1 MHQRFPSGAI
11 AVVGMAVRFPGANTP
26 AQFSENL
33 RNGCDSVGSVP
44 DGRWGK
50 GNFCPQYDGME
61 SIKGGFLSCPV
72 DEFDCNF
79 FGIRPS
85 DAATIDPQHKLLL
98 QLSWEALEDAN
109 ISPRSLRSTS
119 AGIFTGLWS
128 HDYLHL
134 LVHNGYVPREI
145 RPYMGNSLGAA
156 GGRIA
161 RFYGTNGP
169 NIGSES
175 GCSTSGV
182 AVGLAIDS
190 LRSCRTNLALVCGAN
205 LLLCPFTYEQMAGVL
220 SPRGKCYSFSKDAD
234 GYTRSEGG
242 TVLVLKRLSDAIRDE
257 DRIHAVIRGY
267 GVSQEGESDT
277 LGAPTVKSEAL
288 AMRRALADAEIVNPE
303 DVSVLE
309 AHGTGTPVG
318 DPIELQAISE
328 VYGEGRRRNLWISSG
343 KTNIGHTESCSA
355 LAGIVKT
362 ILQMKEKC
370 IFKHL
375 NCAEVSP
382 LADLESIP
390 ATIPLA
396 NHRWEAT
403 GPQDRRLAGV
413 SSYGITG
420 TDVHIIMEEYP
431 IIENQLENGTMTENR
446 LSSDWFPFHL
456 LTISGS
462 SKESLNELLRR
473 YKNHLLE
480 STDAP
485 FSDIAFTSN
494 VGRSHLSHRAV
505 IIATNNAEAEMAL
518 SRGKFTSNEDEV
530 VGNFRIGFAFPGQGS
545 QYPNMG
551 KDLMQISAFS
561 DTMTMC
567 HEYLKERY
575 NIDLFS
581 ALYGENNNELMN
593 ATLFSQIGIYCLEV
607 SLFALWK
614 QLLGVKPTFV
624 IGHSLGEFAA
634 AVAAGFIG
642 IKDGLRLVTER
653 SLLINA
659 LEKSSMLAVLAD
671 ELCVE
676 QMLTDLQQLISG
688 VWLDIAA
695 LNSSE
700 QTVVA
705 GSCESIQ
712 VFRDHCKKLDVKCK
726 VLNSNHAFH
735 SRLMDGILQKYKV
748 VAESIIYKTQPVD
761 APAFISSVTG
771 RILKSVDAAYW
782 ITQAREKVQFIQAS
796 DKILQEFSHVKI
808 LLEIGAHPVLGAM
821 ILNNLN
827 TFMPNLRVLASQR
840 RDQVGCGVLL
850 KTIGDLYVNGAEIN
864 WNLLHDGIHRN
875 KVFNLPSTPFN
886 NKRSWFTPLLLSS
899 SKQQSSSKSLGSGF
913 DHPILGSEIYFP
925 HQQTTDYTQTYKSII
940 SLDALPYLRD
950 HKLGKIVVMP
960 GAAYIEIM
968 LAAAMQSQHQQKK
981 LQAHNNNS
989 SNKKAG
995 VRIEDIRFEVALP
1008 VELAVTLE
1016 IFTTIREDNGRKHLD
1031 IFSRDEKSAEVS
1043 WIRHATAKISDDI
1056 SNSSPPVDLPE
1067 EIENSVEHMNP
1078 VDSELFYDVVAKTGI
1093 NFGESFKCLYNIQ
1106 RDLSG
1111 RRNDDVCVRT
1121 DVVVPAD
1128 AFCSNYMLH
1137 PVLIDAMV
1145 QAIMVTN
1152 WESIDDTLR
1161 VPVTVKEF
1169 KFFHQVEEPAGGGG
1183 RLQLIVRRIT
1193 VENEL
1198 VCYLMTENMS
1208 CLAILK
1214 GLGLQKTSIELV
1226 KQLLG
1231 SSGNDEEAPAES
1243 LTLFEEKWTTPQQS
1257 SWISTL
1263 WNKKVSRLL
1272 ANTPEL
1278 LISSL
1283 DCHNNYSDEDIREM
1297 SSLCRAVALGTLNAL
1312 QTFGVEVKPGSIICA
1327 KTFCEKFVDK
1337 DLWLLMNRLFDICE
1351 EEGYLSG
1358 IKEGSKQ
1365 WKFNG
1370 STDVNFKQELDE
1382 IYSNISIR
1390 SVESGLLKPSLEQL
1404 PDVLRGKISALPL
1417 LFPAEEK
1424 DNVPSAASF
1433 YAHGQ
1438 IKRANLMLEDAIT
1451 NIITT
1456 ASSELS
1462 GKQGV
1467 VLNILEIGAGT
1478 GSATEKV
1485 ISSLTRTN
1493 TKFEYTYSDISASFF
1508 VKAKKNFAA
1517 HLNFM
1522 KFVVL
1527 DIGKDPLAQKNIP
1540 AFKFDLIVA
1549 ANCFHVTKDITE
1561 CVRNARMLLKPGGIL
1576 VLLETFQPHPII
1588 DATVGQLPTYWQFE
1602 DQNVRT
1608 NHCLLSEDGWKSL
1621 LLNNGFKTALTIG
1634 GWSLERMGIVIAG
1647 TDCYVPESLPIQLYH
1662 PKENYYWIVVS
1673 SDGKMFGD
1681 IKKLFGCV
1689 NRAAQHFEPPRNM
1702 DTPFNDLGKIMEHYA
1717 SEQPTS
1723 KLEGVVYFSPQEI
1736 ELNEHILNFQAKQ
1749 FYNFIRCLLQL
1760 EFRGKLFL
1768 ITKGAIGASRDNND
1782 VVVPTSA
1789 SLWGIARSII
1799 NESPQIKIK
1808 LVDLSAATG
1817 GEEGSNNSTYQLF
1830 TELWS
1835 NNEEQEEENQVCLRD
1850 GRTKFIPRME
1860 PRDLVPRSNN
1870 CLSIPFEA
1878 EYFSI
1883 IRPSVGSLENFTVE
1897 TYPNGPSISPTEI
1910 QVEVLAYGLN
1920 FRDLLVVLQ
1929 ADGNVTGSWGV
1940 EFCGIITDVGAEIQ
1954 TDFYKGQTLIGFN
1967 KINSGIHSHLK
1978 VHPATVA
1985 LLPNHWTVEEG
1996 CCIALPFM
2004 TGHEAFVELAKL
2016 KTGENVLIHTA
2027 SGAVGLIAIQMCIR
2041 MGASEIFATA
2051 GSRRKRR
2058 YLRNILG
2065 LKYVFNSRDTKFGE
2079 EIGRITGGMG
2089 VNVVLNTLTG
2099 EGFKEASLSV
2109 CAKNGRFVEIS
2120 KMNIWSADEVLI
2132 QRPDVKYFTMD
2143 LSAWKPE
2150 CLKSSTDALQRWLA
2164 NDWIQPIPYTRFE
2177 TEELGSALR
2186 YFQDAK
2192 HIGKVICRNPSS
2204 FENGRK
2210 ESPENGGKVCKPRC
2224 KLFNGRSTYLITGGL
2239 GGIGLSV
2246 AEWMCDNGAEIIV
2259 LCSRKLPAAGLT
2271 FEKTLSELKKRCRVE
2286 IIPANVGIYEECERL
2301 LGEIRKDDNL
2311 PPLRGIMHAVGIL
2324 RDGLISDLE
2333 WPDFEDV
2340 FLSKVQ
2346 GSYNLHKLTI
2356 RKGYNLEHFVM
2367 FSSLST
2373 KVGQLGQSNYSGANA
2388 FMDSLALHRT
2398 SIGLTGSSINWGQ
2411 WGKVGLVP
2419 DRKFRGITPME
2430 PSTGMEVLEAVL
2442 RNHMSQATY
2451 FEGSFHAIGE
2461 MYPWLKRYL
2470 SNCITWELKS
2480 SSSANPSNMLQ
2491 DKTYF
2496 THNKTTSSFQLRD
2509 ELNLL
2514 PDSSVEDKIRIF
2526 ENYVRK
2532 EVYTLMSYT
2541 EDTNLDRDKILSE
2554 IGLDSLAMVELRN
2567 SLQTLMKPIIPKFN
2581 PMTLKGANTISELG
2595 LALFS
2600 SLSKETIESNAA
2612 EHIKLLRQ
2620 DMDLGENVS
2629 PNTSV
2634 PTSEI
2639 SELSTF
2645 FLTGCTGNLGPHIL
2659 KLLLNLPQTKFIYVL
2674 IRAKDEKEAEG
2685 RLKGIAENEGI
2696 LDGVYGKL
2704 IPVVGD
2710 LTEDRL
2716 GIQPSS
2722 RYLKICQ
2729 EVDAIFHCGVTVDHV
2744 ELYKPGS
2751 HIRNVNVLGTARI
2764 LKMAAT
2770 GKTKWVFHASSLL
2783 ALTRGGNNPT
2793 SLEEDWPA
2801 IDEFDNILYEGY
2813 ATSKFI
2819 CDLLMKQAL
2828 ERGIPVKVFRF
2839 PLITG
2844 HSKTGEFSS
2853 ITGNH
2858 TMCRL
2863 LHFLKHGITISDSY
2877 PLQLIPVD
2885 MCAKLAVRLFF
2896 HSMSPVGVYN
2906 VTNPINRSETEIG
2919 LIARALN
2926 FNKKTVKPVSN
2937 EEFAKTVLED
2947 KCSPIHGFR
2956 ELYREKEWMS
2966 NYFNEKPALQKWLKN
2981 PDSYMISQLMVAFV
2995 PELMKEIDDP
3005 LEIIQRD
3012 LNYARLHG
3020 FLDKFEM

>member
-11 AVVGMAVRFPGANTP
+11 AVVGMAVRFPGANSP

-44 DGRWGK
+44 DGRWGN

-72 DEFDCNF
+72 DEFDCKF
-79 FGIRPS
+79 FGIRSS

-175 GCSTSGV
+175 GCSSSAV
-182 AVGLAIDS
+182 ALGLAIDS
-190 LRSCRTNLALVCGAN
+190 LRGSRCNLALACGAN
-205 LLLCPFTYEQMAGVL
+205 LLLCPFTYEQMGVL

-242 TVLVLKRLSDAIRDE
+242 TVLILKRLSDAINDR

-267 GVSQEGESDT
+267 GVSQEGESET
-277 LGAPTVKSEAL
+277 LGAPTVKSETL
-288 AMRRALADAEIVNPE
+288 AMSRALADANIWNPD
-303 DVSVLE
+303 DVSFVE

-318 DPIELQAISE
+318 DPVELQAISN
-328 VYGEGRRRNLWISSG
+328 VYGGGHRKIPLWISSG

-375 NCAEVSP
+375 NCQEVSP

-413 SSYGITG
+413 SSFGITG

-431 IIENQLENGTMTENR
+431 FIENEVENGTMTENH

-462 SKESLNELLRR
+462 SKKSLNELLRR

-485 FSDIAFTSN
+485 FSDVAFTCN
-494 VGRSHLSHRAV
+494 VGRSHLPYRAV
-505 IIATNNAEAEMAL
+505 IIATSNAEAEIAL
-518 SRGKFTSNEDEV
+518 SRGNFTSNEDEV

-561 DTMTMC
+561 DTMLMC

-575 NIDLFS
+575 NIDLFP
-581 ALYGENNNELMN
+581 ALHGENNNELMN
-593 ATLFSQIGIYCLEV
+593 TTLFSQIGIYCLEV
-607 SLFALWK
+607 SLFTLWK

-634 AVAAGFIG
+634 AVAAGFLRIE
-642 IKDGLRLVTER
+642 DGLRLVTER

-671 ELCVE
+671 VLSVE
-676 QMLTDLQQLISG
+676 QMLTDLQQFISG
-688 VWLDIAA
+688 FWLDIAA
-695 LNSSE
+695 LNSSD

-705 GSCESIQ
+705 GSWESIQ
-712 VFRDHCKKLDVKCK
+712 VFKDHCEKLDVKCK

-735 SRLMDGILQKYKV
+735 SRLMDRILQKYKV

-761 APAFISSVTG
+761 APVFISSVTG

-782 ITQAREKVQFIQAS
+782 ISQAREKVQFIQAS
-796 DKILQEFSHVKI
+796 DKIYQHFPHVKM

-827 TFMPNLRVLASQR
+827 KFMFNLRVLASQR
-840 RDQVGCGVLL
+840 RDQSGFEVLL
-850 KTIGDLYVNGAEIN
+850 KALRDLYVNGADIN
-864 WNLLHDGIHRN
+864 WSFLHDGIHRN
-875 KVFNLPSTPFN
+875 KVDLPLSPFN

-899 SKQQSSSKSLGSGF
+899 SKQQSSSKTAGTGF
-913 DHPILGSEIYFP
+913 DHPILGSGMYFP
-925 HQQTTDYTQTYKSII
+925 NQTTNNTRTYKSII
-940 SLDALPYLRD
+940 SLDDLPYLCD
-950 HKLGKIVVMP
+950 HKIGKIVVMP

-968 LAAAMQSQHQQKK
+968 LAATVQYQHQQNT
-981 LQAHNNNS
+981 LQADYCKPS
-989 SNKKAG
+989 SKKAG

-1008 VELAVTLE
+1008 IKLTKYLE
-1016 IFTTIREDNGRKHLD
+1016 IFTTIREENGRKHVD
-1031 IFSRDEKSAEVS
+1031 IFSRDEKSAEVL
-1043 WIRHATAKISDDI
+1043 WIRHATAKISED
-1056 SNSSPPVDLPE
+1056 SSKSSPPVDLPE
-1067 EIENSVEHMNP
+1067 VIEDSLEHMNP
-1078 VDSELFYDVVAKTGI
+1078 VDSDLFYDVVAKRGI

-1111 RRNDDVCVRT
+1111 RRDDDVCVRT
-1121 DVVVPAD
+1121 DLVVPAD
-1128 AFCSNYMLH
+1128 AFCNNYMLH

-1152 WESIDDTLR
+1152 WESIDHTLS

-1169 KFFHQVEEPAGGGG
+1169 KFFHQVEESVGGGG
-1183 RLQLIVRRIT
+1183 RLQLVVRRLT

-1231 SSGNDEEAPAES
+1231 SSSSNDEQAPAES

-1263 WNKKVSRLL
+1263 WTETTSRLL

-1278 LISSL
+1278 VIRSL
-1283 DCHNNYSDEDIREM
+1283 DCHSDEDIREM

-1312 QTFGVEVKPGSIICA
+1312 QTFGVEVKPGSILCA
-1327 KTFCEKFVDK
+1327 MTFCERFVDK
-1337 DLWLLMNRLFDICE
+1337 DLWLLMTRLFDICE

-1358 IKEGSKQ
+1358 ISEESKQ

-1370 STDVNFKQELDE
+1370 STDVNFKQELEE

-1390 SVESGLLKPSLEQL
+1390 TVESGLLKPSLEQL
-1404 PDVLRGKISALPL
+1404 PDVLCGKISALPL

-1424 DNVPSAASF
+1424 ENVPSAVSS
-1433 YAHGQ
+1433 YAKG
-1438 IKRANLMLEDAIT
+1438 ISKRANLMLEDAIT
-1451 NIITT
+1451 YILTT

-1462 GKQGV
+1462 GKPGV

-1493 TKFEYTYSDISASFF
+1493 TKFEYTYSDVSASFF
-1508 VKAKKNFAA
+1508 VKAKKKFAG

-1522 KFVVL
+1522 KFMVL
-1527 DIGKDPLAQKNIP
+1527 DIGKDPMAQNIP

-1576 VLLETFQPHPII
+1576 ALLETFQPHPII
-1588 DATVGQLPTYWQFE
+1588 DATFGQLASYWQFE
-1602 DQNVRT
+1602 DKNTRSK
-1608 NHCLLSEDGWKSL
+1608 HCLLSEDGWESL
-1621 LLNNGFKTALTIG
+1621 LLNNGFKTALTVG

-1647 TDCYVPESLPIQLYH
+1647 TDCSIPESLPIELYH
-1662 PKENYYWIVVS
+1662 SKEHYYWIVVS
-1673 SDGKMFGD
+1673 WDRKMFGD

-1689 NRAAQHFEPPRNM
+1689 NRAAQHFEPQSRDM
-1702 DTPFNDLGKIMEHYA
+1702 DTSFKDFGKIIEDYA

-1723 KLEGVVYFSPQEI
+1723 KLEGVLYFSPQET
-1736 ELNEHILNFQAKQ
+1736 ELNEHMLNFQAKQ
-1749 FYNFIRCLLQL
+1749 FYKFIRCLLQL

-1768 ITKGAIGASRDNND
+1768 ITNGAIGTSSND
-1782 VVVPTSA
+1782 IVVPTSA

-1799 NESPQIKIK
+1799 NETPQIKIK
-1808 LVDLSAATG
+1808 LVDLSSATG
-1817 GEEGSNNSTYQLF
+1817 GEEGGSNNSTYQLF

-1835 NNEEQEEENQVCLRD
+1835 NNEEQEEEKQVCLRD
-1850 GRTKFIPRME
+1850 GRTKFVPRME

-1870 CLSIPFEA
+1870 CLRIPFEA
-1878 EYFSI
+1878 GYFSI
-1883 IRPSVGSLENFTVE
+1883 VRPSVGSLENFTVE

-1940 EFCGIITDVGAEIQ
+1940 EFCGVVTDVGAEIE

-1967 KINSGIHSHLK
+1967 KIHSGIHSHLK

-1985 LLPNHWTVEEG
+1985 LLPNHWTIEEG
-1996 CCIALPFM
+1996 CCIGLPFM
-2004 TGHEAFVELAKL
+2004 TCHEAFVELAKL

-2027 SGAVGLIAIQMCIR
+2027 SGAVGLVAIQMCIR
-2041 MGASEIFATA
+2041 LGASEIFATA

-2058 YLRNILG
+2058 YLREILG

-2079 EIGRITGGMG
+2079 EIRRITGGMG
-2089 VNVVLNTLTG
+2089 VNVVLNTLTS
-2099 EGFKEASLSV
+2099 EGFKEASLSL

-2120 KMNIWSADEVLI
+2120 KINIWSADDVLN
-2132 QRPDVKYFTMD
+2132 RRSDVKYFTMD

-2150 CLKSSTDALQRWLA
+2150 CFKSSTGALQRWLA
-2164 NDWIQPIPYTRFE
+2164 NDWIHPIPYTRFE
-2177 TEELGSALR
+2177 TEELGNALK

-2192 HIGKVICRNPSS
+2192 HIGKVICRNPGS

-2210 ESPENGGKVCKPRC
+2210 ESPENVGKVCKPRC

-2239 GGIGLSV
+2239 GGIGLKV
-2246 AEWMCDNGAEIIV
+2246 AEWMCKNGAENIV

-2271 FEKTLSELKKRCRVE
+2271 LEKTLSELKKRCRVE
-2286 IIPANVGIYEECERL
+2286 IIPANVGIYEDCERL

-2324 RDGLISDLE
+2324 KDGLISDLE
-2333 WPDFEDV
+2333 WSDFEDV

-2356 RKGYNLEHFVM
+2356 SKGYHLEHFVM

-2373 KVGQLGQSNYSGANA
+2373 KFGQLGQSNYSGANA

-2411 WGKVGLVP
+2411 WGKVGLVS
-2419 DRKFRGITPME
+2419 DRKFRGVTPME
-2430 PSTGMEVLEAVL
+2430 PSTGMEVLEAVM
-2442 RNHMSQATY
+2442 RNHMSQAIY

-2470 SNCITWELKS
+2470 RSCITWELKS
-2480 SSSANPSNMLQ
+2480 SSSGNPWIMSQ
-2491 DKTYF
+2491 DKTHF
-2496 THNKTTSSFQLRD
+2496 THNKTTSCFQLRD

-2526 ENYVRK
+2526 ENYIRK

-2567 SLQTLMKPIIPKFN
+2567 SIQALMKPIIPKFN
-2581 PMTLKGANTISELG
+2581 PMALKGANTISELAR
-2595 LALFS
+2595 ALLS
-2600 SLSKETIESNAA
+2600 SLNKETIESNAA

-2620 DMDLGENVS
+2620 DMDLGEDVS
-2629 PNTSV
+2629 PNISV

-2659 KLLLNLPQTKFIYVL
+2659 KLVLNLPQTKLIYVL
-2674 IRAKDEKEAEG
+2674 IRAKDEKDAER
-2685 RLKGIAENEGI
+2685 RLKSIAEKEGI
-2696 LDGVYGKL
+2696 LDGLYGKL

-2729 EVDAIFHCGVTVDHV
+2729 EVDAVFHFGVKVDHV

-2751 HIRNVNVLGTARI
+2751 HLRNVNVLGTARI

-2770 GKTKWVFHASSLL
+2770 GKTKWIFHASSLL

-2793 SLEEDWPA
+2793 CLEEDWPA
-2801 IDEFDNILYEGY
+2801 MDEFDNILYEGY

-2885 MCAKLAVRLFF
+2885 ICAKLAVRLFF
-2896 HSMSPVGVYN
+2896 HPKSPVGVYN

-2919 LIARALN
+2919 FIARALN
-2926 FNKKTVKPVSN
+2926 FNKKTVKPVSY

-2956 ELYREKEWMS
+2956 ELYREKEWMTY
-2966 NYFNEKPALQKWLKN
+2966 YFNEKPAIQKWLKN
-2981 PDSYMISQLMVAFV
+2981 PDNYMTSRLMVAFAS
-2995 PELMKEIDDP
+2995 ELMKEIDDP
-3005 LEIIQRD
+3005 LSIIQRD

-3020 FLDKFEM
+3020 FLNKFEM